1 MYRSMALVSK
11 YGWTS
16 TIPQPPFKLSSS
28 FSLCLFLGLKIRA
41 SSFTPSL
48 LLTVL
53 LSLDITNKQTFLNT
67 PADALTSY
75 DLPSSSRRL
84 LSQESTEVGGDGFP
98 SWVANRQ
105 RKLLH
110 NVVVAKDGSGKYK
123 TISAALAKVPK
134 KSNET
139 FVIYIKAGVYVE
151 TMNVSKHMRN
161 VFLIGDGPTKTKIT
175 ESKSFVGSVN
185 TYKTATVSADGE
197 HFMVKDIEIENRTG
211 SEMHQAVALCVSSD
225 RVIIYNSQIDGYQ
238 DTLYAHTHRQFY
250 RDCTISG
257 TIEKKGIFFISMD
270 VSAVCLLVSL
280 MFLQHKPCLY
290 NGKYA
295 TFWRYRRNH
304 FSLQARYWEMLDHA
318 ETFARPYKEKACDD
332 AELDAFP
339 DVQTLRNFPKEEL
352 LGKVVLVRFDSR
364 ILLREELDQQ
374 SPSVSSALFTIKYLY
389 DAGAKGLYQVKKAI
403 KTNKKQFIAIIGGG
417 KLLEKAAAL
426 HFLAARC
433 DGLVFVG
440 MMAFQIMHAQGLPVP
455 KKLVERGAIKEA
467 LNLTQFAKFRS
478 MPILFPKD
486 FWCIND
492 RLPKR
497 IELFPA
503 HNILDGWVPV
513 DIGPKSLDEISSL
526 LSECKKILWIGPVK
540 FGLSSQ
546 DTSGATKLATM
557 LDKLNRR
564 NCDITVVGNMAC
576 QALTSVSTSVSSHNM
591 VDNASV
597 LWEILKGRKLPGLM
611 ALDRAYPFAI
621 DWNATY
627 TDPAHPLVVDIG
639 SGNGL
644 FLFRMAR
651 RRKDLNF
658 LGLEINEKCPNPDF
672 NKPEHRWSML
682 QRLLIEAI
690 ADLLASDGKVFLQ
703 SDIEAVAVRMKEQF
717 VQYGKGKL
725 AVMQDHGDANIGQG
739 GWLKE
744 SPFGVWSDWEQ
755 HVIDRGAPIHV
766 LGIST
771 LEHLI
776 VNFPVYIL
784 FGLLLSTNPRI
795 MNLRCTF
802 HILRCITGD
811 LIPHFAIHIAA
822 QFFRS

>member
-1 MYRSMALVSK
+1 MSQLLNLFQGTLFSNN
-11 YGWTS
+11 
-16 TIPQPPFKLSSS
+16 SS
-28 FSLCLFLGLKIRA
+28 FYSC
-41 SSFTPSL
+41 
-48 LLTVL
+48 
-53 LSLDITNKQTFLNT
+53 
-67 PADALTSY
+67 
-75 DLPSSSRRL
+75 PSS
-84 LSQESTEVGGDGFP
+84 
-98 SWVANRQ
+98 
-105 RKLLH
+105 
-110 NVVVAKDGSGKYK
+110 
-123 TISAALAKVPK
+123 
-134 KSNET
+134 
-139 FVIYIKAGVYVE
+139 
-151 TMNVSKHMRN
+151 
-161 VFLIGDGPTKTKIT
+161 
-175 ESKSFVGSVN
+175 
-185 TYKTATVSADGE
+185 
-197 HFMVKDIEIENRTG
+197 
-211 SEMHQAVALCVSSD
+211 
-225 RVIIYNSQIDGYQ
+225 
-238 DTLYAHTHRQFY
+238 
-250 RDCTISG
+250 
-257 TIEKKGIFFISMD
+257 
-270 VSAVCLLVSL
+270 SL

-295 TFWRYRRNH
+295 PFRRYRRNH
-304 FSLQARYWEMLDHA
+304 FSLQARCWEMLDHA
-318 ETFARPYKEKACDD
+318 ETFALPYKEKACDD

-352 LGKVVLVRFDSR
+352 LGKIVLVRFDSR

-374 SPSVSSALFTIKYLY
+374 SPSVSSALCTIKYLY
-389 DAGAKGLYQVKKAI
+389 DAGAKVILVSNWSVKNNTKLLAAESVAEFLSAVLQLKVAPAKLVSGSMQSKMEDKEKTDILLLENLSEFREELANCSKFAELLSTGIDIFANDAFSQSHRIHASTVAITRFCYACVAGFHFEEGLCQVKKAI

-426 HFLAARC
+426 HCLAARC

-467 LNLTQFAKFRS
+467 LNLTQFAKFKS

-492 RLPKR
+492 HLPKR

-546 DTSGATKLATM
+546 DTSGASKLATM
-557 LDKLNRR
+557 LDKLNQR

-576 QALTSVSTSVSSHNM
+576 EALTSVSTSFSSHNM

-597 LWEILKGRKLPGLM
+597 LWDILKGRKLPGLM
-611 ALDRAYPFAI
+611 ALDRAYPFVI

-658 LGLEINEKCPNPDF
+658 LGLEINEKLVSRCLAYVHQSGMKNGYFIAANATSTFRSIVSSYPGKLVLVSIQCPNPDF

-725 AVMQDHGDANIGQG
+725 AVMQDHGDADIGQG

-744 SPFGVWSDWEQ
+744 NPFGVWSDWEQ
-755 HVIDRGAPIHV
+755 HVIDRGA
-766 LGIST
+766 LM
-771 LEHLI
+771 
-776 VNFPVYIL
+776 YR
-784 FGLLLSTNPRI
+784 LLLYKSTSNE
-795 MNLRCTF
+795 
-802 HILRCITGD
+802 
-811 LIPHFAIHIAA
+811 
-822 QFFRS
+822 